1 MRLITIAFLS
11 MAIAS
16 PAFASGGGGHGK
28 KSGKGKSNRIKA
40 EWTVK
45 NDVIPEYKIPD
56 QAQSVH
62 SVDIPVVVAPI
73 AVNGHLVNYA
83 FLNIRVVLHNN
94 VDAWKMRTKAH
105 FMRDAV
111 LRAAHEN
118 PFGKSGERS
127 LLDEERTL
135 KEVRSAI
142 KPWVSDAQLD
152 HIEFLSID
160 MLNG

>member
-1 MRLITIAFLS
+1 MRLITIALIS
-11 MAIAS
+11 MAVAS
-16 PAFASGGGGHGK
+16 PAFASGGKSK
-28 KSGKGKSNRIKA
+28 KSGKSNRIKA

-45 NDVIPEYKIPD
+45 NDVFPEYKIPD
-56 QAQSVH
+56 QAQSLH

-83 FLNIRVVLHNN
+83 FLNIRVVLEKS
-94 VDAWKMRTKAH
+94 VDTWKMRTKAH

-111 LRAAHEN
+111 LRAAHES
-118 PFGKSGERS
+118 PFGKSGERT

-135 KEVRSAI
+135 TLIRTAI
-142 KPWVSDAQLD
+142 RPWVSDEQLN